1 MTEVDKLLIE
11 LEPELEIF
19 RTYEHHPIHIT
30 DHRIDYFSPLK
41 EIVHTKDNVIF
52 TANHELLTNEF
63 DMLLYK
69 LINEIRISG
78 KKTLRISMATSAKIP
93 YGLNPLVNILIWS
106 GVFIRKNVITDGSEV
121 DAYPR
126 SLFENKDVNSFNKS
140 NRGILSVRRRRS
152 IRDIIFSELSEFK
165 GICRYHRWQN
175 NIETQY
181 PDDKNDSFSKFKS
194 DDISFTQLR
203 DEYISSHISFII
215 ESTHGSH
222 KDYAPSMLTEKS
234 LLGFITGTMPI
245 ILSGPNFVREL
256 EDMGLKVWN
265 KEFGW
270 GDGDFY
276 GAESTMRAYPFLDC
290 IHTYNNMSDSEIESL
305 WKSNYYHIQKNYEIV
320 SKILYSRWK

>member
-1 MTEVDKLLIE
+1 MTEIDKLLIE
-11 LEPELEIF
+11 LEPEMEMF
-19 RTYEHHPIHIT
+19 RTYEHYPIHIT

-41 EIVHTKDNVIF
+41 EIVHTKNNVIF

-78 KKTLRISMATSAKIP
+78 KDTLRISMATTARIP
-93 YGLNPLVNILIWS
+93 YGFNPLVNILIWS
-106 GVFIRKNVITDGSEV
+106 GVFIRKNVITNGETI

-126 SLFENKDVNSFNKS
+126 NLFELKDVNDFNKT

-152 IRDIIFSELSEFK
+152 IRDIVFSELSEFK

-175 NIETQY
+175 NIETPY
-181 PDDKNDSFSKFKS
+181 PDDKNELFKKFKG
-194 DDISFTQLR
+194 DDISFNQLR
-203 DEYISSHISFII
+203 DEYISSYVSFII

-222 KDYAPSMLTEKS
+222 ADYAPSMLTEKS
-234 LLGFITGTMPI
+234 LMGFLTGTMPV

-265 KEFGW
+265 REFGW
-270 GDGDFY
+270 GEGDFY
-276 GAESTMRAYPFLDC
+276 GAESNLRAYPFLDC
-290 IHTYNNMSDSEIESL
+290 INTYNNMSDVDIENL
-305 WKSNYYHIQKNYEIV
+305 WKSNYTQIQKNYEIISRV
-320 SKILYSRWK
+320 LYSRWK